1 MFRGERILLKT
12 EKIPEAT
19 ITRLSVYSRHL
30 NSLEQSGVTTV
41 SSQDISMVID
51 GSPAQVRKD
60 LAYFG
65 EFGTRG
71 VGYDVKDLNRNLKKI
86 LGLSHSWKVVI
97 VGAGNL
103 GSALCQYKG
112 FLDRGFNIL
121 AAFDRDMSKAGAF
134 LNQVPIYP
142 MYKLDEFVRQ
152 NQVTIG
158 VVAVP
163 AASAQE
169 TVDILVRAG
178 VSGILNFA
186 PKAVA
191 TPGDVEL
198 RSVDLSVNME
208 ILSFY
213 LGLRELEPAKWRQRN
228 EAERDSGDF
237 GGEQSGY

>member
-1 MFRGERILLKT
+1 MLKT

-19 ITRLSVYSRHL
+19 IMRLSVYSRHL
-30 NSLEQSGVTTV
+30 NYLEQSGVTTV
-41 SSQDISMVID
+41 SSQEISDGMD
-51 GSPAQVRKD
+51 GSSAQVRKD

-71 VGYDVKDLNRNLKKI
+71 VGYDVKDLNRNLKRI
-86 LGLSHSWKVVI
+86 LGLSHSLKVVI

-103 GSALCQYKG
+103 GAALSQYRG
-112 FLDRGFNIL
+112 FLDRGFSIL
-121 AAFDRDMSKAGAF
+121 AAFDRDMSKAGGS
-134 LNQVPIYP
+134 LSQIPIYP

-152 NQVTIG
+152 NQVDIG

-178 VSGILNFA
+178 VRGILNFA
-186 PKAVA
+186 PKTVS

-198 RSVDLSVNME
+198 RNVDLSVNME

-213 LGLRELEPAKWRQRN
+213 LGLKELRANELEAR
-228 EAERDSGDF
+228 E
-237 GGEQSGY
+237 